1 MIQYFKKDF
10 SFLFRLSNRKD
21 RAFKCLE
28 CEFTA
33 DKKSQLL
40 QHQRSANYWR
50 NFKCEVCGASFT
62 RKAHFD
68 RHMEKHN
75 DTNNIHCP
83 VCNRAFGRPNNL
95 QRHLREKHQIG
106 GGQKRPSSE
115 FREGRV
121 TKQLKKDDDPCQHY
135 DLQKVKEQRI
145 EKFKTTASTYKVT
158 FKDIEISDNIL
169 STLKKLFSALFSDL
183 TRKSK
188 PIDLVRI
195 TVQSPSLDYTIV
207 IPFLKVTELTADR
220 FMSEVERVLQ
230 SNEDFIIDSGL
241 IIDVTL
247 VDMPSGGIGKRCKYV
262 NMHKF
267 LQQKKCIL
275 QIQNDDELCCARAI
289 VTAKANI
296 DKHAKWNSIRQGRE
310 IQKQLAKQ
318 LHAEAGVPL
327 EKCSIEEVKM
337 FQCVLSDYQLH
348 VMSRE
353 HFNAIIY
360 SGPEAEKKIFLYLH
374 DDHFDIITSMP
385 AFLSRNYFCIKCS
398 RGYDHKED
406 HKCNNVCHCCRK
418 VHDSSQ
424 EDWIQCDRC
433 CRFFLGNECFDLHKR
448 TTAKGKSTCNTI
460 YQCKDCGKTVN
471 RKLDLNHR
479 CGQTFCKHCEDFF

>member
-1 MIQYFKKDF
+1 M
-10 SFLFRLSNRKD
+10 
-21 RAFKCLE
+21 AFKCPE

-33 DKKSQLL
+33 GKKSQLL
-40 QHQRSANYWR
+40 QHQRSANHWR
-50 NFKCEVCGASFT
+50 NFKCEVCGARFT

-75 DTNNIHCP
+75 DTNNVHCP
-83 VCNRAFGRPNNL
+83 VCNRAFGRLDNL

-115 FREGRV
+115 FREGCV

-195 TVQSPSLDYTIV
+195 TVQSPSLDYPIA

-275 QIQNDDELCCARAI
+275 QIQNDDDLCCARAI
-289 VTAKANI
+289 VTPRQISTNMQNGIAF
-296 DKHAKWNSIRQGRE
+296 DKEEKYKNSWPNNSM
-310 IQKQLAKQ
+310 QKLVYHWK
-318 LHAEAGVPL
+318 
-327 EKCSIEEVKM
+327 
-337 FQCVLSDYQLH
+337 
-348 VMSRE
+348 
-353 HFNAIIY
+353 
-360 SGPEAEKKIFLYLH
+360 
-374 DDHFDIITSMP
+374 
-385 AFLSRNYFCIKCS
+385 
-398 RGYDHKED
+398 
-406 HKCNNVCHCCRK
+406 NV
-418 VHDSSQ
+418 V
-424 EDWIQCDRC
+424 
-433 CRFFLGNECFDLHKR
+433 
-448 TTAKGKSTCNTI
+448 
-460 YQCKDCGKTVN
+460 
-471 RKLDLNHR
+471 
-479 CGQTFCKHCEDFF
+479 

>member
-1 MIQYFKKDF
+1 M
-10 SFLFRLSNRKD
+10 
-21 RAFKCLE
+21 AFKCPE

-33 DKKSQLL
+33 GKKSQLL
-40 QHQRSANYWR
+40 QHQRSANHWR
-50 NFKCEVCGASFT
+50 NFKCEVCGARFT

-75 DTNNIHCP
+75 DTNNVHCP
-83 VCNRAFGRPNNL
+83 VCNRAFGRPDNL
-95 QRHLREKHQIG
+95 QRHLREKHQIR

-145 EKFKTTASTYKVT
+145 EKFKTTASTYKLT
-158 FKDIEISDNIL
+158 FKDIEISDNIM

-195 TVQSPSLDYTIV
+195 TVQSPSLDYPIA

-262 NMHKF
+262 NMHKI

-310 IQKQLAKQ
+310 IQKHLAKQ

-337 FQCVLSDYQLH
+337 FQCVLSDYQLR
-348 VMSRE
+348 VVSRE

-360 SGPEAEKKIFLYLH
+360 SGPEAEKKIF
-374 DDHFDIITSMP
+374 FIF
-385 AFLSRNYFCIKCS
+385 A
-398 RGYDHKED
+398 
-406 HKCNNVCHCCRK
+406 
-418 VHDSSQ
+418 
-424 EDWIQCDRC
+424 
-433 CRFFLGNECFDLHKR
+433 
-448 TTAKGKSTCNTI
+448 
-460 YQCKDCGKTVN
+460 
-471 RKLDLNHR
+471 
-479 CGQTFCKHCEDFF
+479 